1 MFAALLL
8 FSLNVYYV
16 DFMAAIRNLEDA
28 IASNALQAED
38 IIQQILQLSPS
49 NDSNDNGKGISGGY
63 MALIVIFALFVITMV
78 ICSALLVWFVLSR
91 HRSKR
96 QYSYALS
103 NNKNGFLCTSFYFC
117 SNRCKIDRKK
127 GRHSVMSLGRSLTL
141 NMQYATFRK
150 RMVRLRIINIVF
162 T

>member
-8 FSLNVYYV
+8 NCMFSLNVYYV

-28 IASNALQAED
+28 IASNAQQAED

-49 NDSNDNGKGISGGY
+49 NDNGKDISGGY
-63 MALIVIFALFVITMV
+63 VALTVILALFVITMI
-78 ICSALLVWFVLSR
+78 ICSSLLVCFVLSR

-103 NNKNGFLCTSFYFC
+103 NNKNGFIHFFLFLF
-117 SNRCKIDRKK
+117 
-127 GRHSVMSLGRSLTL
+127 
-141 NMQYATFRK
+141 
-150 RMVRLRIINIVF
+150 
-162 T
+162 

>member
-1 MFAALLL
+1 M
-8 FSLNVYYV
+8 NIYV

-63 MALIVIFALFVITMV
+63 VALIVILALFVITV
-78 ICSALLVWFVLSR
+78 IICSALLVCFVLSR

-103 NNKNGFLCTSFYFC
+103 NNKNGFMHFLLFLF
-117 SNRCKIDRKK
+117 
-127 GRHSVMSLGRSLTL
+127 
-141 NMQYATFRK
+141 
-150 RMVRLRIINIVF
+150 
-162 T
+162 